1 MATEAEYVKKME
13 AIFAEVNTLMEDI
26 KQLKSDAKD
35 EGFKPA
41 KLAKIAKL
49 RAECKTGKF
58 IQEVQDIVSTIER
71 NDL

>member
-1 MATEAEYVKKME
+1 MATESEYVKQME
-13 AIFAEVNTLMEDI
+13 AIFSEINVLMEDI

-35 EGFKPA
+35 EGFKPT

-49 RAECKTGKF
+49 RAECKTGKYV
-58 IQEVQDIVSTIER
+58 QEVQEILNTIEE